1 MTLSS
6 RALLAVLAAGLLVSV
21 VPANATIVFD
31 DFESYA
37 LGTFPSP
44 TWSDVAGVDPIAPI
58 TPIPSAEVVST
69 TDAFGNTT
77 QAVAF
82 VDALGSAGGIYRSV
96 PVSTNYSFGVDIRVD
111 QFADNPQTSASDWAA
126 QMGFVQN
133 GFNYSFTPQV
143 GIYASSLTQD
153 WRLFAFGGSSLAV
166 DLTLGVPV
174 NLGQWY
180 RVDIDFNAL
189 NGLTHSIIRDILT
202 GTVLVDRFD
211 VLSDGVDDWTT
222 DGVPLDAIAIFDGEL
237 TGTTPNLAVFDN
249 LGTAATT
256 PEPATL
262 LLLASGLL
270 AVSFG
275 RRKSV

>member
-1 MTLSS
+1 MKAAS
-6 RALLAVLAAGLLVSV
+6 RALCLLSLSGLLTFAI
-21 VPANATIVFD
+21 PANATVVFD

-44 TWSDVAGVDPIAPI
+44 TWSDVGAVDPVAPI
-58 TPIPSAEVVST
+58 TPIPSATVVST
-69 TDAFGNTT
+69 TDAFGSST

-82 VDALGSAGGIYRSV
+82 VDALGAAGGIYRSV

-111 QFADNPQTSASDWAA
+111 QFAQNAQGPASDWAA

-133 GFNYSFTPQV
+133 GSSFSFAPQV
-143 GIYASSLTQD
+143 GIYASSQTQD
-153 WRLFAFGGSSLAV
+153 WRLFAFGGTSLGV
-166 DLTLGVPV
+166 DLTLGIPV

-189 NGLTHSIIRDILT
+189 SGLTHSVIRDILT

-211 VLSDGVDDWTT
+211 VLSDGVNDWTT
-222 DGVPLDAIAIFDGEL
+222 DGVPLDAISIFDGEL

-256 PEPATL
+256 PEPASV

-270 AVSFG
+270 AISLA
-275 RRKSV
+275 RRKSR

>member
-1 MTLSS
+1 MKNSP
-6 RALLAVLAAGLLVSV
+6 RALLVLLAAGILAVV
-21 VPANATIVFD
+21 VPANATTVFD

-37 LGTFPSP
+37 LGAFPSP
-44 TWSDVAGVDPIAPI
+44 TWSDVAGVDPIPPI
-58 TPIPSAEVVST
+58 TPIPSATVVST
-69 TDAFGNTT
+69 TDAFGNST

-82 VDALGSAGGIYRSV
+82 VDALGAAGGIYRSV

-111 QFADNPQTSASDWAA
+111 EFAQNAQNSASDWAA

-133 GFNYSFTPQV
+133 GTNFSSAPQV

-153 WRLFAFGGSSLAV
+153 WRLFAIGGT
-166 DLTLGVPV
+166 TLGVDLPLGIPV

-189 NGLTHSIIRDILT
+189 SGLTHSIIRDILT

-222 DGVPLDAIAIFDGEL
+222 DGVPLDAISIFDGEL
-237 TGTTPNLAVFDN
+237 TGTTPNRAVFDN
-249 LGTAATT
+249 LGTAAT
-256 PEPATL
+256 PEPTSL

-270 AVSFG
+270 AFSLA
-275 RRKSV
+275 RRKSH

>member
-1 MTLSS
+1 MKATS
-6 RALLAVLAAGLLVSV
+6 RALFLLLLSGLLAFAI
-21 VPANATIVFD
+21 PANATVVFD
-31 DFESYA
+31 DFESYI
-37 LGTFPSP
+37 LGAFPSP
-44 TWSDVAGVDPIAPI
+44 TWSDVGAVDPVAPI
-58 TPIPSAEVVST
+58 TPIPSATVVST
-69 TDAFGNTT
+69 TDAFGNST

-82 VDALGSAGGIYRSV
+82 VDALGAAGGIYRSV

-111 QFADNPQTSASDWAA
+111 EFAANAQSPASDWAA

-133 GFNYSFTPQV
+133 VSSFSFAPQV

-153 WRLFAFGGSSLAV
+153 WRLFAIGGTTLGV
-166 DLTLGVPV
+166 DLTLGIPV

-189 NGLTHSIIRDILT
+189 SGLTHSIIRDILT

-222 DGVPLDAIAIFDGEL
+222 DGVPLDAISIFDGEL

-249 LGTAATT
+249 LGTAATA
-256 PEPATL
+256 PEPASL

-270 AVSFG
+270 VVSLA
-275 RRKSV
+275 RRKSR